1 MIGIQYSNR
10 KLPFFCGM
18 ENAKACAS
26 AALRDGEKSL
36 KCIGFLDGKGAIRQV
51 VKNQAFAIVKC
62 IKWKVFGLKQN
73 FRCMDFSKSV
83 KFAA

>member
-36 KCIGFLDGKGAIRQV
+36 KCIGFLDGRGV
-51 VKNQAFAIVKC
+51 VFVELLK
-62 IKWKVFGLKQN
+62 IKYLSQ
-73 FRCMDFSKSV
+73 
-83 KFAA
+83 

>member
-26 AALRDGEKSL
+26 AALHDGEKSL
-36 KCIGFLDGKGAIRQV
+36 KCIGFLDGKGV
-51 VKNQAFAIVKC
+51 VLLSC
-62 IKWKVFGLKQN
+62 
-73 FRCMDFSKSV
+73 
-83 KFAA
+83 

>member
-36 KCIGFLDGKGAIRQV
+36 KCIGSLTVRGEIFFENNWLTI
-51 VKNQAFAIVKC
+51 
-62 IKWKVFGLKQN
+62 W
-73 FRCMDFSKSV
+73 
-83 KFAA
+83 

>member
-1 MIGIQYSNR
+1 
-10 KLPFFCGM
+10 M

-62 IKWKVFGLKQN
+62 IKWKVFAPSNCTKWKISDKKKRTPRWCPLWG
-73 FRCMDFSKSV
+73 
-83 KFAA
+83 